1 MRNISSWAIRNPIPP
16 IVLFMILT
24 LAGIVAFAR
33 MDINQMPDISVP
45 IINISVSQPGAA
57 PVEIEK
63 QITQRIEGAVAGLG
77 NVKTITSWMR
87 EGSSTTNVEFQ
98 LGTPVDRAENDVRNA
113 VSNVRSTLPG
123 GIQEPY
129 VNRVNVEGGAIAYFA
144 VSTTDMTREQLSWF
158 VDNTIAKS
166 LLSIPGIAQIS
177 RGGGVDREIRIE
189 LDPERLQS
197 YGITAAQLNDELRGL
212 NVDAPGGRTEIAG
225 SEQSLRVLG
234 GAKTAQGLA
243 DTRITVG
250 GGRTIALRDVA
261 DVRDSYGEVRNFG
274 RMNGRDVV
282 SFGVFKAK
290 GASDVSVYAEVEKR
304 LADIH
309 KLHPG
314 VHYELIYTSVP
325 YTKVQYNSAIDAM
338 IEGAVLAVIVVWLFL
353 RDWRATAISAL
364 AIPLSAIPTFFFM
377 QMMGFTLN
385 TISLL
390 ALSLVAGILVDD
402 AIVEIENI
410 VRHMRMGKSAYQ
422 ASMEAADEI
431 GLAVVATTFSIVAVF
446 LPVSFMGGI
455 AGQFFREFGLTVAVA
470 VLISL
475 LVARLITPMIAAY
488 FLDARAALHEHK
500 TPGWVKRY
508 IVVLDW
514 SLRHRWLTIAGGV
527 VAFGLTIWGAI
538 SLPATFQP
546 TINTDFSVAQVT
558 MPPGV
563 RIGDVGAVA
572 AKADAILR
580 AQPEVKSVYQSG
592 GDGEVNEAQLYITLV
607 KPEERKATSDEFEKR
622 VAPLF
627 QAIPDARVT
636 FQSQRQGSGRD
647 VTTMLVGDDPEL
659 LDRTA
664 RALLAEMKGMAIL
677 RNPLIADDFGRPEI
691 SIKPRGDLAAELG
704 VTNAALSQTIRIATL
719 GEIDQNM
726 AKFSLSDRQIP
737 IRVSLKESARRDLAM
752 LENLPVPTASG
763 GSVPLKV
770 VADIK
775 FGAGPSVIRRYNQ
788 VRRVVIG
795 TDLAPD
801 VQTGT
806 AMKAIAKSHTMTHLP
821 AGVSEAKTGD
831 AQVQGEFVSGL
842 LTAIVAGIF
851 LVFAV
856 LVLLYR
862 RVLPP
867 FVNMAS
873 LLLAPAGAVVALHLI
888 GWPFSMPV
896 GIGILMLF
904 GIVAKNSILLV
915 DMAIEEQR
923 HGHGRDVSIRMAG
936 LKRAQPIVMTTV
948 AMVAGMVPILVGLTG
963 DSSWRAPMAVTI
975 IGGLILS
982 TVLTLVL
989 VPAGYSLS
997 DDFEK
1002 WIGPKLARVLTTHH
1016 GAPVAPGGAPAPVA
1030 TPAE

>member
-24 LAGIVAFAR
+24 LAGIVSFAR
-33 MDINQMPDISVP
+33 MDINAMPDISAPFISV
-45 IINISVSQPGAA
+45 SVSQPGAA

-63 QITQRIEGAVAGLG
+63 QITQRVEGAVAGLG

-87 EGSSTTNVEFQ
+87 EGSSQTNIEFQ

-113 VSNVRSTLPG
+113 VANIRSTLPG

-129 VNRVNVEGGAIAYFA
+129 VQRINFDGGAIAYYS
-144 VSTTDMTREQLSWF
+144 VSTSDMTREELSWF

-166 LLSIPGIAQIS
+166 LLSINGIAKID

-189 LDPERLQS
+189 LDPARLQS
-197 YGITAAQLNDELRGL
+197 YGITAAQLNDQLRQL

-243 DTRITVG
+243 ETRIALAG
-250 GGRTIALRDVA
+250 DRTIALGDVA
-261 DVRDSYGEVRNFG
+261 DVRDSYAEVRQLG

-290 GASDVSVYAEVEKR
+290 GASEVSVYKAIEAK
-304 LADIH
+304 LADI
-309 KLHPG
+309 KKAHPK
-314 VHYELIYTSVP
+314 VNYELIFTSVP
-325 YTKVQYNSAIDAM
+325 YTLDQYHSAIDAM
-338 IEGAVLAVIVVWLFL
+338 VEGAALAVIVVWLFL

-364 AIPLSAIPTFFFM
+364 AIPLSAIPTFFIM

-422 ASMEAADEI
+422 ASLEAADEI

-446 LPVSFMGGI
+446 LPVSFMPGI
-455 AGQFFREFGLTVAVA
+455 PGQFFKEFGLTVSVA

-500 TPGWVKRY
+500 TPGWVTRY
-508 IVVLDW
+508 VVLLNW
-514 SLRHRWLTIAGGV
+514 TLRHRWLTIFAGV
-527 VAFGLTIWGAI
+527 VALVLTVYGATT
-538 SLPATFQP
+538 LPATFQP
-546 TINTDFSVAQVT
+546 TTNNNDSVVQVQL
-558 MPPGV
+558 PPGV
-563 RIGDVGAVA
+563 RLADVQRVSAQ
-572 AKADAILR
+572 ADAILR
-580 AQPEVKSVYQSG
+580 AQPEVKHVYQSIG
-592 GDGEVNEAQLYITLV
+592 GGEINEANLYVTLV
-607 KPEERKATSDEFEKR
+607 GPHDRKATSDQFEKR
-622 VAPLF
+622 VAPLL
-627 QAIPDARVT
+627 QNIADARVT
-636 FQSQRQGSGRD
+636 FQSQRGGGGRD
-647 VTTMLVGDDPEL
+647 TTTMLVGDDPEALNRAARSL
-659 LDRTA
+659 LEDMQK
-664 RALLAEMKGMAIL
+664 LPML

-691 SIKPRGDLAAELG
+691 SIKPRFDLAADLG
-704 VTNAALSQTIRIATL
+704 VSVAALSNTVRIATL

-737 IRVSLKESARRDLAM
+737 IRVSLKASARRDLSM
-752 LENLPVPTASG
+752 LENLPVPTANG

-770 VADIK
+770 IADIR
-775 FGAGPSVIRRYNQ
+775 FGEGPSVIRRYNQ

-795 TDLAPD
+795 ADLASGE
-801 VQTGT
+801 TGT
-806 AMKAIAKSHTMTHLP
+806 AMAAIAKTPTMLHLP
-821 AGVSEAKTGD
+821 AGVAEAKTGD
-831 AQVQGEFVSGL
+831 AQVQDEFMSGL

-862 RVLPP
+862 RILPP

-873 LLLAPAGAVVALHLI
+873 LLLAPAGAVVALHLV

-896 GIGILMLF
+896 GIGMLMLF

-923 HGHGRDVSIRMAG
+923 HGANRDEAIRAAG

-948 AMVAGMVPILVGLTG
+948 AMVAGMIPILIGLTG
-963 DSSWRAPMAVTI
+963 DSTRRSPMAVTI
-975 IGGLILS
+975 FGGQILS
-982 TVLTLVL
+982 TVLTLLL

-997 DDFEK
+997 DGFER
-1002 WIGPKLARVLTTHH
+1002 WMGPKLARLLTTHH
-1016 GAPVAPGGAPAPVA
+1016 GAPVRPGAAPTPAPA
-1030 TPAE
+1030 E

>member
-45 IINISVSQPGAA
+45 IINVSVSQPGAA

-63 QITQRIEGAVAGLG
+63 QITQKVEGAVAGLG

-87 EGSSTTNVEFQ
+87 EGESTTNVEFQ

-113 VSNVRSTLPG
+113 VSNVRSSLPG

-129 VNRVNVEGGAIAYFA
+129 VNRINVEGGAIAYFA
-144 VSTTDMTREQLSWF
+144 VSTTDMTREGLSWF
-158 VDNTIAKS
+158 VDNTIAKT
-166 LLSIPGIAQIS
+166 LLSIPGIAKID

-189 LDPERLQS
+189 IDPQRLQS
-197 YGITAAQLNDELRGL
+197 YGITASQLNDELRSL

-234 GAKTAQGLA
+234 GAKTAETLA
-243 DTRITVG
+243 DTRIAVS

-261 DVRDSYGEVRNFG
+261 DVRDSYAEIRNIG

-282 SFGVFKAK
+282 SFGVYKAK
-290 GASDVSVYAEVEKR
+290 GASDVKVYAEVQKR
-304 LADIH
+304 LADLKIS
-309 KLHPG
+309 HPS
-314 VHYELIYTSVP
+314 VNYELIYTSVP
-325 YTKVQYNSAIDAM
+325 YTQIQYNSAIEAM

-377 QMMGFTLN
+377 QLMGFTLN

-422 ASMEAADEI
+422 ASLEAADEI

-455 AGQFFREFGLTVAVA
+455 AGQFFKEFGLTVAVA

-488 FLDARAALHEHK
+488 FLDARTALHEHK
-500 TPGWVKRY
+500 TPGWVRGY
-508 IVVLDW
+508 IRVLEW
-514 SLRHRWLTIAGGV
+514 SLRHRWLTIGAGAG
-527 VAFGLTIWGAI
+527 AFVLMIWGLTT
-538 SLPATFQP
+538 LPTTFQP
-546 TINTDFSVAQVT
+546 TINTDFSVVEVKL
-558 MPPGV
+558 PPGV
-563 RIGDVGAVA
+563 RIGDVRKVA
-572 AKADAILR
+572 ARADEILR
-580 AQPEVKSVYQSG
+580 AQPEVKSVYVSG
-592 GDGEVNEAQLYITLV
+592 GGGPEINEAQLYITLV
-607 KPEERKATSDEFEKR
+607 KPDQRKATSDEFEKR
-622 VAPLF
+622 VATLL
-627 QAIPDARVT
+627 QQIPDARVT
-636 FQSQRQGSGRD
+636 FQSQRQGGGRD
-647 VTTMLVGDDPEL
+647 LTVQLVGDDPDL
-659 LDRTA
+659 LNATA
-664 RALLAEMKGMAIL
+664 QKLLEDMRKLPQI
-677 RNPLIADDFGRPEI
+677 RNPLKADDFPRPEI
-691 SIKPRGDLAAELG
+691 SIKPRFDLAADLG
-704 VTNAALSQTIRIATL
+704 VSVAALSQTVRIATL
-719 GEIDQNM
+719 GEIDQNT

-737 IRVSLKESARRDLAM
+737 IRVALNSDARRDLTT
-752 LENLPVPTASG
+752 LENLPVPTANG

-770 VADIK
+770 IAEIK
-775 FGAGPSVIRRYNQ
+775 FGEGPSVIRRYNQ
-788 VRRVVIG
+788 GRRVVVG
-795 TDLAPD
+795 ADLAPG
-801 VQTGT
+801 VATGT
-806 AMKAIAKSHTMTHLP
+806 AQKAVYNTPTFKHLP
-821 AGVSEAKTGD
+821 QGVTEAKTGD
-831 AQVQGEFVSGL
+831 AQVQQEFVTGL
-842 LTAIVAGIF
+842 LTAVVSGIF
-851 LVFAV
+851 LVFSV

-873 LLLAPAGAVVALHLI
+873 LLLAPAGAVIALHLL
-888 GWPFSMPV
+888 GWPISMPV

-923 HGHGRDVSIRMAG
+923 HGHDKDTSIRHAG

-982 TVLTLVL
+982 TLLTLVL

-997 DDFEK
+997 DDFEG
-1002 WIGPKLARVLTTHH
+1002 WLAPRLGKMLTTHH
-1016 GAPVAPGGAPAPVA
+1016 GAPVAPGAGAAPAP
-1030 TPAE
+1030 AE

>member
-24 LAGIVAFAR
+24 LAGIVSFAR
-33 MDINQMPDISVP
+33 MDINQNPDISVP
-45 IINISVSQPGAA
+45 FINVEVSQPGAA

-63 QITQRIEGAVAGLG
+63 QITQRVEGAVAGLG

-87 EGSSTTNVEFQ
+87 EGSSDTNIEFQ
-98 LGTPVDRAENDVRNA
+98 LGTPVDRAENDVRSA
-113 VSNVRSTLPG
+113 ISNIRSTLPG
-123 GIQEPY
+123 GIQEP
-129 VNRVNVEGGAIAYFA
+129 VVSRVNVADGGAIAYYA
-144 VSTTDMTREQLSWF
+144 VSTHDLTPEQLSWF
-158 VDNTIAKS
+158 VDNTVTKT
-166 LLSIPGIAQIS
+166 LLGIPGVAQIQ

-189 LDPERLQS
+189 LDPARLQS
-197 YGITAAQLNDELRGL
+197 YGITAAQLNDQLRQL

-243 DTRITVG
+243 DTRIALE

-261 DVRDSYGEVRNFG
+261 EVKDSFAEVRQIG

-282 SFGVFKAK
+282 SFGVSKSK
-290 GASDVSVYAEVEKR
+290 GASDLTIYNEVETR
-304 LADIH
+304 LGDLRKIH
-309 KLHPG
+309 PE
-314 VHYELIYTSVP
+314 VQYELIFTTVP
-325 YTKVQYNSAIDAM
+325 YTKQQYNSAIDAM
-338 IEGAVLAVIVVWLFL
+338 IEGAILAVIVVWLFL

-364 AIPLSAIPTFFFM
+364 AIPLSAIPTFAFM
-377 QMMGFTLN
+377 LLMGFTLN

-422 ASMEAADEI
+422 ASLEAADEI

-446 LPVSFMGGI
+446 VPVSFMSGI
-455 AGQFFREFGLTVAVA
+455 AGQYFREFGLTVAVA

-488 FLDARAALHEHK
+488 FLDARQALHDHP
-500 TPGWVKRY
+500 TPGWVRRY
-508 IVVLDW
+508 VILLDW
-514 SLRHRWLTIAGGV
+514 TLRHRWLTIMFGV
-527 VAFGLTIWGAI
+527 IAFGLTIFGAVK
-538 SLPATFQP
+538 LPATFQP
-546 TINTDFSVAQVT
+546 TINTNNSQVQVQL
-558 MPPGV
+558 PPGV
-563 RIGDVGAVA
+563 RLTDIDRVTRQ
-572 AKADAILR
+572 ADAILHR
-580 AQPEVKSVYQSG
+580 QPEVKNTYQDIG
-592 GDGEVNEAQLYITLV
+592 GSEINEAHIYVTLIDA
-607 KPEERKATSDEFEKR
+607 KDRKATSDEFEKR
-622 VAPLF
+622 VAALF
-627 QAIPDARVT
+627 QQIPDARVT
-636 FQSQRQGSGRD
+636 FQSQRYGGGRD
-647 VTTMLVGDDPEL
+647 VTTMLVGDDPDAL
-659 LDRTA
+659 NATA
-664 RALLAEMKGMAIL
+664 AKLLAEMRALPQI

-691 SIKPRGDLAAELG
+691 SIKPRFDLAADLG
-704 VTNAALSQTIRIATL
+704 VSVSALSNTVRIATL

-737 IRVSLKESARRDLAM
+737 IRVSLKENARRDLTT
-752 LENLPVPTASG
+752 LENLPVPTANG

-775 FGAGPSVIRRYNQ
+775 FGEGPSVIRRYNQ

-795 TDLAPD
+795 ADLAPGA
-801 VQTGT
+801 QTGP
-806 AMKAIAKSHTMTHLP
+806 AMAAIAKTRTMTHLP
-821 AGVSEAKTGD
+821 PGVSEAKTGD
-831 AQVQGEFVSGL
+831 AQVQQEFVTGL
-842 LTAIVAGIF
+842 LTAIVAGVL

-873 LLLAPAGAVVALHLI
+873 LLLAPAGAVVALHI
-888 GWPFSMPV
+888 VGWPFSMPV

-923 HGHGRDVSIRMAG
+923 HGHDRDTSIRNAG

-948 AMVAGMVPILVGLTG
+948 AMVAGMIPILIGLTG

-982 TVLTLVL
+982 TVLTLLL

-997 DDFEK
+997 DDFEA
-1002 WIGPKLARVLTTHH
+1002 WLGPKLARGLTTHH
-1016 GAPVAPGGAPAPVA
+1016 GAPIAPGAAPAPL
-1030 TPAE
+1030 PAE

>member
-1 MRNISSWAIRNPIPP
+1 MRNISSWAIKNPIPP

-33 MDINQMPDISVP
+33 LDINAMPDISVP
-45 IINISVSQPGAA
+45 IISVNVSQPGAA

-87 EGSSTTNVEFQ
+87 EGSSTTIVEFQ

-113 VSNVRSTLPG
+113 VANIRSTLPG

-129 VNRVNVEGGAIAYFA
+129 VSRENVDGGAIAYFA
-144 VSTTDMTREQLSWF
+144 VSTTDMTPEGLSWF
-158 VDNTIAKS
+158 VDNTVAKT
-166 LLSIPGIAQIS
+166 LLSIPGIAKID
-177 RGGGVDREIRIE
+177 RGGGVNREIKIE
-189 LDPERLQS
+189 LDPVRLQS
-197 YGITAAQLNDELRGL
+197 YGITAAQLNDQLRELNL
-212 NVDAPGGRTEIAG
+212 DAPGGRTEIAG

-234 GAKTAQGLA
+234 GAKTALGLA
-243 DTRITVG
+243 DTRLSVS

-261 DVRDSYGEVRNFG
+261 DVRDSFAEVRSIG
-274 RMNGRDVV
+274 RFNGKDVV
-282 SFGVFKAK
+282 SFGISKAK
-290 GASDVSVYAEVEKR
+290 GASEVTVYKEVEKR
-304 LADIH
+304 LADIK
-309 KLHPG
+309 KLHPN
-314 VHYELIYTSVP
+314 VKFDLIFTSVP
-325 YTKVQYNSAIDAM
+325 YTKIQYKSAIDAM
-338 IEGAVLAVIVVWLFL
+338 IEGAVLAVIVVFLFL

-377 QMMGFTLN
+377 QLMGFTLN

-422 ASMEAADEI
+422 ASLEAADEI

-455 AGQFFREFGLTVAVA
+455 AGQFFKEFGLTVSIA

-475 LVARLITPMIAAY
+475 LVARLITPMVAAY
-488 FLDARAALHEHK
+488 FLDARFALREHK
-500 TPGWVKRY
+500 TPGWVRGY
-508 IVVLDW
+508 IHVLNW
-514 SLRHRWLTIAGGV
+514 SLRHRWMTIGGGT
-527 VAFGLTIWGAI
+527 VAFALMIYGFST
-538 SLPATFQP
+538 LPTTFQP
-546 TINTDFSVAQVT
+546 TTNQNDVT
-558 MPPGV
+558 AEVKLPPGV
-563 RIGDVGAVA
+563 QLADLARVVG
-572 AKADAILR
+572 KADAILR
-580 AQPEVKSVYQSG
+580 AQPEVKGVYQDASG
-592 GDGEVNEAQLYITLV
+592 SELNEAQLYVSLV
-607 KPEERKATSDEFEKR
+607 DPEKRTSTSDEFQKR
-622 VAPLF
+622 VSPLL
-627 QAIPDARVT
+627 QTIPDARVT
-636 FQSQRQGSGRD
+636 FQSQRSGSGRD
-647 VTTMLVGDDPEL
+647 VTLLLVSDDVDA
-659 LDRTA
+659 LDRAA
-664 RALLAEMKGMAIL
+664 RAMLADMRKLKEVT
-677 RNPLIADDFGRPEI
+677 NPLMADDFPRPEI
-691 SIKPRGDLAAELG
+691 SIKPRFDLAADLG
-704 VTNAALSQTIRIATL
+704 VSVAALSQTVRIATL
-719 GEIDQNM
+719 GEIDQNL

-737 IRVSLKESARRDLAM
+737 IRVSLKENARSDLSM
-752 LENLPVPTASG
+752 LENLPVPTANG

-770 VADIK
+770 VAEIK
-775 FGAGPSVIRRYNQ
+775 FGEGPSVIRRYNQ

-795 TDLAPD
+795 ADLAPGYE
-801 VQTGT
+801 TGT
-806 AMKAIAKSHTMTHLP
+806 AQTAIHKMPSYLHLP
-821 AGVSEAKTGD
+821 PGVNEAKTGD
-831 AQVQGEFVSGL
+831 AQVQEEFVSGL
-842 LTAIVAGIF
+842 LTAIVAGVF

-873 LLLAPAGAVVALHLI
+873 LLLAPAGAVVALHLV
-888 GWPFSMPV
+888 GWPISMPV

-923 HGHGRDVSIRMAG
+923 HGHGRDESIRNAG

-948 AMVAGMVPILVGLTG
+948 AMVAGMVPILIGLTG

-989 VPAGYSLS
+989 VPAGYSLA
-997 DDFEK
+997 DGFEE
-1002 WIGPKLARVLTTHH
+1002 WIGPKLARLLTTHH
-1016 GAPVAPGGAPAPVA
+1016 GAPVAPL
-1030 TPAE
+1030 PAE

>member
-33 MDINQMPDISVP
+33 MDSNQMPDISVP
-45 IINISVSQPGAA
+45 FINVSVSQPGAA

-63 QITQRIEGAVAGLG
+63 QITQKIEGAVAGLG

-87 EGSSTTNVEFQ
+87 EGQSETNIEFQ

-113 VSNVRSTLPG
+113 VSNVRSSLPG

-129 VNRVNVEGGAIAYFA
+129 VQRINVDGGAIVYYA

-166 LLSIPGIAQIS
+166 LVSIPGVAKID

-189 LDPERLQS
+189 LDPVKMQS
-197 YGITAAQLNDELRGL
+197 YGITAAQLNDQLRQL

-234 GAKTAQGLA
+234 GAKTAEGLA
-243 DTRITVG
+243 DTRISVSRD
-250 GGRTIALRDVA
+250 RTIALRDVA
-261 DVRDSYGEVRNFG
+261 DVRDSYGEVRNIG
-274 RMNGRDVV
+274 RLNGRDVV
-282 SFGVFKAK
+282 SFGVYKSK
-290 GASDVSVYAEVEKR
+290 GASEVTVYNQIEQR

-309 KLHPG
+309 KLQPN
-314 VHYELIYTSVP
+314 VKFELIYTSVP
-325 YTKVQYNSAIDAM
+325 YTKIQYDSAIDAM

-377 QMMGFTLN
+377 QLMGFTLN

-422 ASMEAADEI
+422 ASLEASDEI

-475 LVARLITPMIAAY
+475 LVARLITPMVAAY
-488 FLDARAALHEHK
+488 FLDARLALHDHP
-500 TPGWVKRY
+500 TPGWVRFY
-508 IVVLDW
+508 IRVLDW
-514 SLRHRWLTIAGGV
+514 SLRHRWLTVASGF
-527 VAFGLTIWGAI
+527 VAFLLMVYGFST
-538 SLPATFQP
+538 LPTTFQP
-546 TINTDFSVAQVT
+546 TVNTDYSQVEVKL
-558 MPPGV
+558 PPGV
-563 RIGDVGAVA
+563 QLVDLKRVTND
-572 AKADAILR
+572 ADAILR
-580 AQPEVKSVYQSG
+580 RQPEVKTVYQSAG
-592 GDGEVNEAQLYITLV
+592 GAELNEAQLYVTLV
-607 KPEERKATSDEFEKR
+607 PAKDRKISSDEFEKR
-622 VAPLF
+622 VAPLL
-627 QAIPDARVT
+627 QEIPDARVT
-636 FQSQRQGSGRD
+636 FQSQRQGGGRD
-647 VTTMLVGDDPEL
+647 ITLQLVGDNPEL
-659 LDRTA
+659 LNATAHKLLEQMRT
-664 RALLAEMKGMAIL
+664 LPQI
-677 RNPLIADDFGRPEI
+677 RNPLMADDFPRPEI
-691 SIKPRGDLAAELG
+691 SIKPRLDLAAELG
-704 VTNAALSQTIRIATL
+704 VSVEQLSQTVRIATL
-719 GEIDQNM
+719 GEIDQNT
-726 AKFSLSDRQIP
+726 AKFSLADRQIP
-737 IRVSLKESARRDLAM
+737 IRVVLKSNAKRDLET
-752 LENLPVPTASG
+752 LSNLPVPTANG

-770 VADIK
+770 VADIR
-775 FGAGPSVIRRYNQ
+775 FGEGPSVIRRYNQ
-788 VRRVVIG
+788 NPRVVIG
-795 TDLAPD
+795 ADLAPGFE
-801 VQTGT
+801 TGT
-806 AMKAIAKSHTMTHLP
+806 AAAAIHKLPAFQHLP
-821 AGVSEAKTGD
+821 QGVSEAKTGD
-831 AQVQGEFVSGL
+831 AQVQEEFMSGL
-842 LTAIVAGIF
+842 LTAIVAGVF
-851 LVFAV
+851 LVFSV

-873 LLLAPAGAVVALHLI
+873 LLLAPAGAVIALHVV
-888 GWPFSMPV
+888 GWPISMPV

-923 HGHGRDVSIRMAG
+923 HGYDKDTAIRHAG

-948 AMVAGMVPILVGLTG
+948 AMVAGMVPILIGLTG

-975 IGGLILS
+975 IGGLVLS

-989 VPAGYSLS
+989 VPAGFSLS
-997 DDFEK
+997 DDFEN
-1002 WIGPKLARVLTTHH
+1002 WLAPRLGKALTTHH
-1016 GAPVAPGGAPAPVA
+1016 GAPVAPGAVPAPA
-1030 TPAE
+1030 E